1 MSCTT
6 LFHSFEIPQRAGLAR
21 QLLLAGAALLLA
33 GTVLAQAPAKPV
45 KVSGAHTV
53 SDSVRLAGSKI
64 TGGWRETTAGGS
76 WRRVEFVLDRES
88 GSITFGD
95 GERGRRVPGAT
106 RYSYA
111 GAGKGGKETHTE
123 ARSFA
128 GASPA
133 LLARAN
139 RSSSI
144 PKGIATRI
152 RELGGD
158 FRLLQ
163 RLMDESH
170 RLKELG
176 SAFDAARRPSD
187 DGGVFGG
194 RPGGSPGEGKWSD
207 PRRGVGRGGKA
218 SESPASDPPPI
229 DEFPET
235 TDADGNRSSTRVTRH
250 SDGSTTTVFSWND
263 ADGSSGVSRTE
274 KDARGNVT
282 GGSGESVSSNGAMRT
297 TEWTRDPKTGEV
309 QAKIQF
315 THPDGSGIHYTE
327 RHRGTP
333 PETGSSGR
341 GFDEAWLYQ
350 SAPWL
355 MDDFYT
361 NWKRGNDL
369 LVSGGRIAQPGR
381 GEVPSQA
388 PGETNRVGA
397 NAVVNCGDSN
407 TNPCAGAEGTGTD
420 TRGRLSELT
429 QPPRDGLTGGPLG
442 GTGGPLGG
450 GGGPSPVPNPQYQK

>member
-1 MSCTT
+1 MSFTT
-6 LFHSFEIPQRAGLAR
+6 LFHSFDIPQRAGLAR
-21 QLLLAGAALLLA
+21 QLLLAGATLLLA
-33 GTVLAQAPAKPV
+33 GSTFAQTPAKSEKAPRIL
-45 KVSGAHTV
+45 TV
-53 SDSVRLAGSKI
+53 ADSVQLVGSKI
-64 TGGWRETTAGGS
+64 SGGWREHAADGS
-76 WRRVEFVLDRES
+76 WRRVGFVLDRES

-95 GERGRRVPGAT
+95 GESGRRVPGAV

-123 ARSFA
+123 ARAFA

-133 LLARAN
+133 LLARADQ
-139 RSSSI
+139 SSPI
-144 PKGIATRI
+144 PKDVATRI

-163 RLMDESH
+163 RLMDENH

-207 PRRGVGRGGKA
+207 PQRGVGRGGQ
-218 SESPASDPPPI
+218 ASDDTI
-229 DEFPET
+229 ESTVERTDREGNHEKT
-235 TDADGNRSSTRVTRH
+235 TVTRH
-250 SDGSTTTVFSWND
+250 GDGSTTTEVRWTGTSGATVN
-263 ADGSSGVSRTE
+263 SSTD
-274 KDARGNVT
+274 KDVKGNVT
-282 GGSGESVSSNGAMRT
+282 GGYTEVNQSYGERTAMRY
-297 TEWTRDPKTGEV
+297 TRNVSTGEV
-309 QAKIQF
+309 HYHEV
-315 THPDGSGIHYTE
+315 TTRTDGTRIH
-327 RHRGTP
+327 RIGSSARRITP
-333 PETGSSGR
+333 PETGSSSR
-341 GFDEAWLYQ
+341 GFDEAWLYE

-355 MDDFYT
+355 MDALYT
-361 NWKRGNDL
+361 NWKHENDL

-381 GEVPSQA
+381 GESPPQA
-388 PGETNRVGA
+388 PGETNRVGT

-407 TNPCAGAEGTGTD
+407 TNPCAGAQGAGAD

-429 QPPRDGLTGGPLG
+429 QPPRDVPTGGPLG

-450 GGGPSPVPNPQYQK
+450 GSGPFPPPSPQLKP